1 MNAPRLINA
10 RLQLHWAAQ
19 IAAGVGRTLLPPRE
33 DDSHTAFT
41 LADGVLLQGEVR
53 GVRAGLRL
61 RDLTLVCGSEE
72 LPLRDLTLDDGF
84 AFLSSR
90 FGHTL
95 PRPEVELPD
104 HPVAHGAAFDADVE
118 SCQTLGELYGIAN
131 SLLRTFGGSPVLCWP
146 HHFDIATLLAVREG
160 TTIGAGLSPGDA
172 SYPEPYWYVTPY
184 PPPDANALPPLT
196 RGTWHTADWVGAVLP
211 ALPDGDP
218 QAFLD
223 EGVARVRAL
232 LG

>member
-1 MNAPRLINA
+1 MNALRLTDA

-41 LADGVLLQGEVR
+41 FADGVLLQGEVN

-72 LPLRDLTLDDGF
+72 LPLRGRTLHDGF

-95 PRPEVELPD
+95 RRPEVELPD

-118 SCQTLGELYGIAN
+118 SCQTLGELYAIAD
-131 SLLRTFGGSPVLCWP
+131 SLLRAFDGSPVLCWP
-146 HHFDIATLLAVREG
+146 HHFDIATLLTVREG

-184 PPPDANALPPLT
+184 PYPAVSALPPLT
-196 RGTWHTADWVGAVLP
+196 RGSWHTAEWVGAVLP

-218 QAFLD
+218 REFFD
-223 EGVARVRAL
+223 EALARVRAL